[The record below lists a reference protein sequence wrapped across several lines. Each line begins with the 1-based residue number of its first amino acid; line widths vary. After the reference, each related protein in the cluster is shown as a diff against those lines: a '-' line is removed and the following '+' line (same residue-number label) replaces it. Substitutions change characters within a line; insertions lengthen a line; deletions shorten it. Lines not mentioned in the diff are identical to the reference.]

1 MPVALG
7 ALPGAED
14 EIALHGRCEAARD
27 AVRAR
32 RPVTVRA
39 AAQDAARR
47 PWGEALV
54 EVLREQLRV
63 PRAQVGLE
71 GVHRGLLVI
80 AVVAL
85 HRRGV
90 HRDDDL
96 RAGGPHYPH
105 DPAQQLIA
113 TPHLAREGSAGGV
126 VEVES
131 VEVVDV
137 RDTGK
142 RHGIAFLDLTEQPQS
157 RALLQADGV
166 SSTLATSGRDDPDLD
181 VVELVPLELGRAS
194 CRESG

>member
-14 EIALHGRCEAARD
+14 EIALHGRGQAARD
-27 AVRAR
+27 AVGAR
-32 RPVTVRA
+32 RPVPVRA
-39 AAQDAARR
+39 AALGAGRR
-47 PWGEALV
+47 PWGEAFV
-54 EVLREQLRV
+54 EVLRERLRV

-85 HRRGV
+85 PRRGV

-96 RAGGPHYPH
+96 GAGGPHHPH

-142 RHGIAFLDLTEQPQS
+142 RHGIAFLRSEE
-157 RALLQADGV
+157 RRVGKEYNYY
-166 SSTLATSGRDDPDLD
+166 RDQTTK
-181 VVELVPLELGRAS
+181 EY
-194 CRESG
+194 